1 MNAFFSKKTV
11 GFYLSIIAAVLALIG
26 MVLYQGMKQ
35 EATLL
40 VIAAV
45 VVEVILIVG
54 SGFSGGHR
62 IFDFFPSASALL
74 LTAGIMINLPS
85 QIDGFG
91 YLVSGLY
98 TFDDMRG
105 AILFLGFSLGA
116 LLLYL
121 ISSFMD
127 MSKR

>member
-45 VVEVILIVG
+45 VVEVIMIVG
-54 SGFSGGHR
+54 SGLSGGHR
-62 IFDFFPSASALL
+62 IFDFLPSASALL

>member
-26 MVLYQGMKQ
+26 MVIYQGMKQ

-54 SGFSGGHR
+54 SGVSGGHR
-62 IFDFFPSASALL
+62 IFDFFPSVSAIL
-74 LTAGIMINLPS
+74 LTAGIMISLPS

>member
-1 MNAFFSKKTV
+1 MNKFFSKKTV
-11 GFYLSIIAAVLALIG
+11 GFYISIIAAVLSLVG
-26 MVLYQGMKQ
+26 LVLSQGMKM

-40 VIAAV
+40 VAAAL

-54 SGFSGGHR
+54 AGISGGHR
-62 IFDFFPSASALL
+62 IFDFFPSVSALL
-74 LTAGIMINLPS
+74 LTAGIMFNLPS

-105 AILFLGFSLGA
+105 AILFLGFSLAA

-127 MSKR
+127 MSKH

>member
-74 LTAGIMINLPS
+74 LTAGIMISLPS

>member
-45 VVEVILIVG
+45 VVEVILIVS

-74 LTAGIMINLPS
+74 LTAGIMISLPS

>member
-74 LTAGIMINLPS
+74 LTAGIMISLPS

-127 MSKR
+127 MNKH

>member
-127 MSKR
+127 MNKH